1 MGDVIEFNP
10 DYFSDLEMLIRR
22 YRELVAKYGEPM
34 RLYVPNEK
42 RMDEMNRAAS
52 YIRQM
57 IEQCHGDVDVEI
69 GLDEDVRDMGF
80 IDMRTAYLPLG
91 KDEIEL
97 LHRAEELAD
106 ALDVCVT
113 DDERIS
119 YELAFHNVMTLKNPK
134 K

>member
-1 MGDVIEFNP
+1 MGDIVEFDP
-10 DYFSDLEMLIRR
+10 HRYSELETLFKR
-22 YRELVAKYGEPM
+22 YRELVEKHGEPT
-34 RLYVPNEK
+34 RFYVPNET

-57 IEQCHGDVDVEI
+57 IEQCYGDVDVEI

-80 IDMRTAYLPLG
+80 IDMRTSYLPLG
-91 KDEIEL
+91 KNEIEL

-113 DDERIS
+113 DDERVS
-119 YELAFHNVMTLKNPK
+119 YELAFRNVMTLKNTK